1 MGIIS
6 SLYNGGIFVGQERPE
21 GEEYNR
27 LTRECEK
34 LKADFLATLSD
45 GQKELYD
52 QINYVRS
59 EYIQMEM
66 EQRFVTGFKMGAQF
80 VKEINS

>member
-6 SLYNGGIFVGQERPE
+6 KLYNGEIFVRQERPE

-27 LTRECEK
+27 LTHKCVELEDH
-34 LKADFLATLSD
+34 LLSLLTD

-52 QINYVRS
+52 QISNTRN

>member
-45 GQKELYD
+45 DQKELYD
-52 QINYVRS
+52 QINDVRN
-59 EYIQMEM
+59 EYTQMEM
-66 EQRFVTGFKMGAQF
+66 KERFATGFKMGAQF
-80 VKEINS
+80 EREVNS

>member
-21 GEEYNR
+21 
-27 LTRECEK
+27 
-34 LKADFLATLSD
+34 
-45 GQKELYD
+45 
-52 QINYVRS
+52 
-59 EYIQMEM
+59 M

-80 VKEINS
+80 EREVNS

>member
-1 MGIIS
+1 M
-6 SLYNGGIFVGQERPE
+6 GQERPE

-52 QINYVRS
+52 QINDVRS
-59 EYIQMEM
+59 KYIQMEM

-80 VKEINS
+80 EREVNS

>member
-27 LTRECEK
+27 LTHQCVELENG
-34 LKADFLATLSD
+34 FLASLSD

-52 QINYVRS
+52 QINDVRS

-80 VKEINS
+80 EREVNS

>member
-45 GQKELYD
+45 DQKELYD
-52 QINYVRS
+52 QINDVRN
-59 EYIQMEM
+59 EYTQMEM
-66 EQRFVTGFKMGAQF
+66 EERFATGFKMGT
-80 VKEINS
+80 KLEREIWG